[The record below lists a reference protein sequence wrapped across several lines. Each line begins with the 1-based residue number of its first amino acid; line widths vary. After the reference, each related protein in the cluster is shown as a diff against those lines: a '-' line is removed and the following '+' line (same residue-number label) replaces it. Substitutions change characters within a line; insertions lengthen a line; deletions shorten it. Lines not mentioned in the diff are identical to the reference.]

1 MRQYKG
7 IGMTGAARLRPV
19 LAFFVL
25 GMGVLS
31 LSRLMLSVWKS
42 TEVSAVDGW
51 GAVLLQG
58 LRVDVASLCLLLVP
72 LAAALLVLPQRW
84 FFHRSVSLA
93 RVAGGRT
100 DVAGRTGTGH
110 A

>member
-58 LRVDVASLCLLLVP
+58 LRVDVASLCLLLVFT
-72 LAAALLVLPQRW
+72 AAYRLR
-84 FFHRSVSLA
+84 RA
-93 RVAGGRT
+93 RGWRA
-100 DVAGRTGTGH
+100 H
-110 A
+110 